1 MNRNKLLA
9 LTAVLF
15 TASLILSGDR
25 AYATYG
31 GMGTFS
37 IDESP
42 ADIVPYPSHQANR
55 DFTIGLRGP
64 GYCNILRVLAP
75 SQADAL
81 YYAQRYCPSCYVE
94 DLTGEYVRGKSP
106 LESRAPFLS
115 QEFCAPY

>member
-1 MNRNKLLA
+1 MKRNTLSVLVA
-9 LTAVLF
+9 ALF
-15 TASLILSGDR
+15 TALIILSGVR
-25 AYATYG
+25 AYAYEAAL
-31 GMGTFS
+31 
-37 IDESP
+37 DESP
-42 ADIVPYPSHQANR
+42 VDIAPYPSHQANR

-75 SQADAL
+75 SQVDAL
-81 YYAQRYCPSCYVE
+81 NYAHRYCPSCYVE